1 MKRTIQTLTATMTAA
16 VAFLAFSHGAQASNA
31 GEYKAAMREF
41 APVIVSWAAEADAA
55 LAAAA
60 LKPELACTE
69 SIQELAQRGES
80 IRADLAGM
88 AATAPTAVRRPHLAV
103 TASLATMVAE
113 TRGACGREAEAR
125 EAGAKAYQAFGAPMK
140 VIQVFSR

>member
-1 MKRTIQTLTATMTAA
+1 MKRTIQTLTATMTAI
-16 VAFLAFSHGAQASNA
+16 LAFVAIGTSAQASNA

-60 LKPELACTE
+60 LKPELACAE
-69 SIQELAQRGES
+69 SMQELAMRGES

-88 AATAPTAVRRPHLAV
+88 AVEAPKAVRHPHLAA
-103 TASLATMVAE
+103 TASLAVMVTEAE
-113 TRGACGREAEAR
+113 GACGREAEAQKSAA
-125 EAGAKAYQAFGAPMK
+125 EAFKAFGAPMK
-140 VIQVFSR
+140 VLQLYSR

>member
-16 VAFLAFSHGAQASNA
+16 LAFLAIGTGAQASNA

-55 LAAAA
+55 LAAAT
-60 LKPELACTE
+60 LKPEMACDD
-69 SIQELAQRGES
+69 SMQELARRGES

-88 AATAPTAVRRPHLAV
+88 AVNAPMAVRHPHLAA
-103 TASLATMVAE
+103 TASLAAMVAE
-113 TRGACGREAEAR
+113 AEGACGREAEAHQAAA
-125 EAGAKAYQAFGAPMK
+125 EDYQAFGAPMK
-140 VIQVFSR
+140 VLQVYSR